1 MWGYVG
7 VTYTLLF
14 HFFSLLSTIMIRTVN
29 QVCRTDR
36 AEPPKAQTLVAATP
50 TVVLPD
56 LRNGTVPNVNTA
68 WGMEIR
74 GRYIFNDTGA
84 ALYYA
89 FGTND
94 CDNVT
99 TYHGKIPDQGQLNCS
114 DTSDQVS
121 VYSVAG
127 GKITVTVIHSQD
139 MHPTAGILS
148 QNAIQT

>member
-1 MWGYVG
+1 MP
-7 VTYTLLF
+7 
-14 HFFSLLSTIMIRTVN
+14 IRTVN
-29 QVCRTDR
+29 QVCRFDR
-36 AEPPKAQTLVAATP
+36 AESPKVQTLVAATS

-56 LRNGTVPNVNTA
+56 LYQGTVPNKNTD

-89 FGTND
+89 LGTD
-94 CDNVT
+94 KCDNVSS
-99 TYHGKIPDQGQLNCS
+99 YHGKIPDQGQFNAS
-114 DTSDQVS
+114 DCGDQVS

-127 GKITVTVIHSQD
+127 GPISVTIIHSQD
-139 MHPTAGILS
+139 MHQPSGILS